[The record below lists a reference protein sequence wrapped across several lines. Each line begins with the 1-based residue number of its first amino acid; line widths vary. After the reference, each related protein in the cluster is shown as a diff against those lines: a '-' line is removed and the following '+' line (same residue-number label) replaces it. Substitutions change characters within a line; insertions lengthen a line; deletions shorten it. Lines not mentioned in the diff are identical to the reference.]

1 MPVLTEWVSEAGLAH
16 ARDLVAKLKE
26 RPAVNRKFLQR
37 VRFLEE
43 YLDAIDRVYA
53 PACIGPKGYR
63 ARPLR
68 CLYTQVRDG
77 RLYCQTRHGPAWDDG
92 NPSYIC
98 AQGMPSA
105 LRPILM
111 GAWGRDID
119 IENCHVVLM
128 HQLGKHY
135 HLWPEHSGR
144 AQPLSLPMLSKLAT
158 DRDAFFRHVA
168 EVHFL
173 EEPIKEKIKPLF
185 LRILYGGTYDTWLR
199 ERQMYYG
206 PRSRQVT
213 QLEREI
219 GVLQRAVLSSARFK
233 HIVEAEKSHQRRKGK
248 MDVEAVHRG
257 AFSKVAQHLENQVL
271 QSMLE
276 YLQANGW
283 TVLSLIFDGL
293 IVCDDSGR
301 TLDLDGMADY
311 VERSVQFQVRIVEKP
326 LLNTTTTDAEDLL

>member
-1 MPVLTEWVSEAGLAH
+1 MPILTEWVSEAGLHH
-16 ARDLVAKLKE
+16 ARTLVAELKQ
-26 RPAVNRKFLQR
+26 RHAVDRKYVQR
-37 VRFLEE
+37 VRFLKE

-53 PACIGPKGYR
+53 PACIGPKGHR

-68 CLYTQVRDG
+68 CVYTQVRDG
-77 RLYCQTRHGPAWDDG
+77 RLYCQTRHGPCWDDG

-98 AQGMPSA
+98 AQGMPNA
-105 LRPILM
+105 LRPMLM

-128 HQLGKHY
+128 HQLGKYY
-135 HLWPEHSGR
+135 HLWPEHRGR
-144 AQPLSLPMLSKLAT
+144 AAPLSLPMLAKLAT

-168 EVHFL
+168 EVHFI

-213 QLEREI
+213 QLEQEI
-219 GVLQRAVLSSARFK
+219 RVLQRAVLSSLRFK
-233 HIVEAEKSHQRRKGK
+233 HIVDAEKTHQRRKGK
-248 MDVEAVHRG
+248 ADVDAVHRG

-271 QSMLE
+271 QCMLE
-276 YLQANGW
+276 YLQVNGW

-293 IVCDDSGR
+293 IVRDEPMKV
-301 TLDLDGMADY
+301 LDLAEMADY
-311 VERSVQFQVRIVEKP
+311 IERAVQFQVRIVEKP
-326 LLNTTTTDAEDLL
+326 LLNTTTKAEDLL